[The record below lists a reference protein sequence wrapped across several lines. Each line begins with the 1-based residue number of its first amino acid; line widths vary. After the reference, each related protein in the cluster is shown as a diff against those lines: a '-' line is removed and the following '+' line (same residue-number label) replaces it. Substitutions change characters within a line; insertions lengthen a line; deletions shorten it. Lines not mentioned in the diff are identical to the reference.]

1 MMAISKVGKDFKM
14 GELVELLSY
23 SFMQRALLCGIA
35 ISFSAA
41 LIGVILTLKN
51 YSMIGHGL
59 GEVGFAALSLAVAL
73 NLEPIAVSIP
83 IVIIAAIIIMFIS
96 QKKGESADII
106 IALVATGALAL
117 GVIITSF
124 TSGFGADSYNYM
136 FGSILTMTT
145 KDVILSI
152 ILTVLSIGVYVVFYN
167 RLFLVTFDEKY
178 AKATGINV
186 SLYQFL
192 IALLTALVVVVGMRM
207 MGTLLISSLIVF
219 PAIIA
224 KKFTTSFKGL
234 VVMSVLTSVICFVLG
249 IFMAFFL
256 NLPTGA
262 GIVLVYIVLLFISS
276 ICCKL
281 AKI

>member
-1 MMAISKVGKDFKM
+1 MSEI
-14 GELVELLSY
+14 LNILSY
-23 SFMQRALLCGIA
+23 TFMQRAVICGIA

-59 GEVGFAALSLAVAL
+59 GEVGFAAISLAIAL
-73 NLEPIAVSIP
+73 NLPPISISIP
-83 IVIIAAIIIMFIS
+83 IVIIAAIIIMIIS

-106 IALVATGALAL
+106 IALVATGALAI
-117 GVIITSF
+117 GVIITTA
-124 TSGFGADSYNYM
+124 TSGFSTDSYNYM
-136 FGSILTMTT
+136 FGSILAMTQN
-145 KDVILSI
+145 DVLLSIAITILSI
-152 ILTVLSIGVYVVFYN
+152 IIYIVFYN

-186 SLYQFL
+186 SFYQFL
-192 IALLTALVVVVGMRM
+192 IALITALVVVVGMRM
-207 MGTLLISSLIVF
+207 MGTMLISSLIVF

-234 VVMSVLTSVICFVLG
+234 VTMSVLTSVICFIIG
-249 IFMAFFL
+249 IFTSFFL
-256 NLPTGA
+256 NMPTGA
-262 GIVLVYIVLLFISS
+262 GIVLVYIILLIISS
-276 ICCKL
+276 LCCKL

>member
-1 MMAISKVGKDFKM
+1 MNDIMN
-14 GELVELLSY
+14 LLSY
-23 SFMQRALLCGIA
+23 TFMQRAILCGIA

-59 GEVGFAALSLAVAL
+59 GEVGFAALALAVVL
-73 NLEPIAVSIP
+73 NLPPIAVSIP

-106 IALVATGALAL
+106 IALVATGALAI
-117 GVIITSF
+117 GVIITAF
-124 TSGFGADSYNYM
+124 TSGFGTDSYNYM
-136 FGSILTMTT
+136 FGSILAMNTG
-145 KDVILSI
+145 DVILSI
-152 ILTVLSIGVYVVFYN
+152 ILTVLSIGIYIAFYN

-178 AKATGINV
+178 AKTTGINV
-186 SLYQFL
+186 TFYQFL

-207 MGTLLISSLIVF
+207 MGTMLISSLIVF

-234 VVMSVLTSVICFVLG
+234 VVMSVLTSVICFIIG
-249 IFMAFFL
+249 IFTSFFL
-256 NLPTGA
+256 NMPTGA
-262 GIVLVYIVLLFISS
+262 GIVLVYIILLAISS
-276 ICCKL
+276 ACCKL

>member
-1 MMAISKVGKDFKM
+1 MNDIMN
-14 GELVELLSY
+14 LLSY
-23 SFMQRALLCGIA
+23 TFMQRAILCGIA

-73 NLEPIAVSIP
+73 NLEPITVSIP
-83 IVIIAAIIIMFIS
+83 IVIIAAIVIMFIS

-124 TSGFGADSYNYM
+124 TSGFGTDSYNYM
-136 FGSILTMTT
+136 FGSILAMNQ

-152 ILTVLSIGVYVVFYN
+152 ILTVLSIGIYIVFYN

-178 AKATGINV
+178 AKTTGINV
-186 SLYQFL
+186 TFYQFL

-207 MGTLLISSLIVF
+207 MGTMLISSLIVF

-234 VVMSVLTSVICFVLG
+234 VVMSILTSVICFIIGKSTISELSKG
-249 IFMAFFL
+249 
-256 NLPTGA
+256 
-262 GIVLVYIVLLFISS
+262 VY
-276 ICCKL
+276 
-281 AKI
+281 

>member
-1 MMAISKVGKDFKM
+1 MEEIMN
-14 GELVELLSY
+14 LLSY
-23 SFMQRALLCGIA
+23 VFMQRAIICGIA

-59 GEVGFAALSLAVAL
+59 GEVGFAALSLALAL
-73 NLEPIAVSIP
+73 NLPSIAVSIP

-106 IALVATGALAL
+106 IALVATGALAI
-117 GVIITSF
+117 GVIITTF
-124 TSGFGADSYNYM
+124 TSGFGIDSYNYM
-136 FGSILTMTT
+136 FGSILAMT
-145 KDVILSI
+145 KSDVILSV
-152 ILTVLSIGVYVVFYN
+152 ILTFLSIGIYCVFYN

-178 AKATGINV
+178 AKASGINV
-186 SLYQFL
+186 SFYQFL
-192 IALLTALVVVVGMRM
+192 IALITALVVVVGMRM
-207 MGTLLISSLIVF
+207 MGTMLISSLIVF

-234 VVMSVLTSVICFVLG
+234 VVMSVLTSILCFLIGLFVS
-249 IFMAFFL
+249 FFL
-256 NLPTGA
+256 NMPTGA
-262 GIVLVYIVLLFISS
+262 GIVFVYIVLLSISS

>member
-1 MMAISKVGKDFKM
+1 MNDIMN
-14 GELVELLSY
+14 LLSY
-23 SFMQRALLCGIA
+23 TFMQRAILCGIA

-59 GEVGFAALSLAVAL
+59 GEVGFAALALAVAL
-73 NLEPIAVSIP
+73 NLPPIAVSIP

-117 GVIITSF
+117 GVIITAF
-124 TSGFGADSYNYM
+124 TSGFGTDSYNYM
-136 FGSILTMTT
+136 FGSILAMNTG
-145 KDVILSI
+145 DVILSI
-152 ILTVLSIGVYVVFYN
+152 ILTVLSIGIYIAFYN

-178 AKATGINV
+178 AKTTGINV
-186 SLYQFL
+186 TFYQFL

-207 MGTLLISSLIVF
+207 MGTMLISSLIVF

-234 VVMSVLTSVICFVLG
+234 VVMSVLTSIICFIIG
-249 IFMAFFL
+249 IFTSFFL
-256 NLPTGA
+256 NMPTGA
-262 GIVLVYIVLLFISS
+262 GIVLVYIVLLLISS
-276 ICCKL
+276 VCCKL

>member
-1 MMAISKVGKDFKM
+1 M

-145 KDVILSI
+145 NDVILSI